1 MIGALYEEKLRKD
14 LFRLSIL
21 TLITTVIWIGISTY
35 RALSKSEVKPKTK
48 QQLIPLTPSIDLD
61 TMEKIKQRRQAPEMA
76 WESLKIVEPELP
88 EFLVVPEDRATGSG
102 ELADDELIDEEATE
116 SGSQ

>member
-1 MIGALYEEKLRKD
+1 MISILYEKKLRKD

-21 TLITTVIWIGISTY
+21 TLITTVVWIGISTY
-35 RALSKSEVKPKTK
+35 RALSKSEVKPKVK
-48 QQLIPLTPSIDLD
+48 KQLIPLTPSIELD
-61 TMEKIKQRRQAPEMA
+61 TMKEIKQRRQVPEMA

-88 EFLVVPEDRATGSG
+88 EILVVSESEASGSG
-102 ELADDELIDEEATE
+102 GLDDELIDDEATS